1 MTNPQGPPH
10 DDPSIWARPGSEDAA
25 APPHGPSDSPQT
37 TPEQQPADAAWAP
50 PPGVQE
56 YPAEDAA
63 TVKMPGKSKRRL
75 FRDPLSIVLV
85 AVIVLLL
92 GAAGLVG
99 GELYARHRAD
109 SVVAAATECVVQD
122 KASVSFGPYPFLLQ
136 HLAGDYR
143 DISIK
148 TAGNQIR
155 SAKGMR
161 ADIAISEVNLH
172 GDANSKGTIGAL
184 DAAITWTSEGIK
196 ETVADAVPFVGGLVN
211 SVTTNPSAGT
221 IELKGALGLGSVTV
235 KPAVANN
242 GLSLKVVSVTAMG
255 APVPAE
261 TAQDALDVFTSRLIN
276 DYPLGIHADAV
287 KVTDDGVTAHFSTR
301 NASIPPGQSDP
312 CFAKL

>member
-1 MTNPQGPPH
+1 M
-10 DDPSIWARPGSEDAA
+10 
-25 APPHGPSDSPQT
+25 
-37 TPEQQPADAAWAP
+37 
-50 PPGVQE
+50 
-56 YPAEDAA
+56 
-63 TVKMPGKSKRRL
+63 KMPGKTARRL
-75 FRDPLSIVLV
+75 FRDPLSIALL
-85 AVIVLLL
+85 AVIVLALP
-92 GAAGLVG
+92 AAGLVG

-143 DISIK
+143 DISIQ

-161 ADIAISEVNLH
+161 ADIKISEVNLH

-242 GLSLKVVSVTAMG
+242 GLSLKVVTVTAMG

-276 DYPLGIHADAV
+276 DYPLGIHADSV
-287 KVTDDGVTAHFSTR
+287 QVTDSGVTAHFSTR

>member
-1 MTNPQGPPH
+1 VTNPQGPPP
-10 DDPSIWARPGSEDAA
+10 DDPSIWARPGGEGIPAQ
-25 APPHGPSDSPQT
+25 PQPPSD
-37 TPEQQPADAAWAP
+37 QPPD
-50 PPGVQE
+50 VHE
-56 YPAEDAA
+56 YPAEPPPYDRPPSED
-63 TVKMPGKSKRRL
+63 TSPVKQPARIKRL

-85 AVIVLLL
+85 AIIVLALA
-92 GAAGLVG
+92 AAGLVG

-161 ADIAISEVNLH
+161 ADIEISEVNLH

-184 DAAITWTSEGIK
+184 DAAITWTSDGIK

-235 KPAVANN
+235 KPAVASN
-242 GLSLKVVSVTAMG
+242 GLSLKVVTVTAMG

-261 TAQDALDVFTSRLIN
+261 TAQDALDVFTSRLVN
-276 DYPLGIHADAV
+276 AYPLGIHADSV
-287 KVTDDGVTAHFSTR
+287 QVTDDGVTAHFSTR

>member
-1 MTNPQGPPH
+1 MTNPQGPPP
-10 DDPSIWARPGSEDAA
+10 DDPSIWARPGSEGAA
-25 APPHGPSDSPQT
+25 QPHPPS
-37 TPEQQPADAAWAP
+37 EP

-63 TVKMPGKSKRRL
+63 TVKMPGKTKRRL
-75 FRDPLSIVLV
+75 FRDPLSMVLV

-92 GAAGLVG
+92 CAAGVVG

-161 ADIAISEVNLH
+161 ADIEISEVNLH
-172 GDANSKGTIGAL
+172 GDANSKGTIRAL
-184 DAAITWTSEGIK
+184 DAAITWSSEGIK

-242 GLSLKVVSVTAMG
+242 GLSLKVVTVTAMG

-287 KVTDDGVTAHFSTR
+287 QVTDDGVKAHFSTR